1 MSGYKRFVVNFTS
14 WDFLFSLS
22 LGHLLQPELIFPYN
36 GAYVNGLFKYLGEVG
51 AKLSLVF
58 IINTACHMLSTQ
70 VYCLFFRYAILQ
82 NSPKLLDFTLSWATW
97 IRGWI
102 IAFAITTSAG
112 IFIFAPMQ
120 RPQTEVRAAILEL
133 SQQFEDPHLPDFSRI
148 IHSISK

>member
-51 AKLSLVF
+51 AKLS
-58 IINTACHMLSTQ
+58 
-70 VYCLFFRYAILQ
+70 
-82 NSPKLLDFTLSWATW
+82 
-97 IRGWI
+97 
-102 IAFAITTSAG
+102 
-112 IFIFAPMQ
+112 
-120 RPQTEVRAAILEL
+120 EVRAAILEL